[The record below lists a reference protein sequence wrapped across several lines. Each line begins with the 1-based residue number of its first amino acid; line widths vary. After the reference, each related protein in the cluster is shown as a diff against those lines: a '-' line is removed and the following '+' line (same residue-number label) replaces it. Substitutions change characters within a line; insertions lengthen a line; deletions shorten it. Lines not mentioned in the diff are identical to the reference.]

1 MVKRTFKSNLKYKQM
16 KTTENTTMVDKAV
29 DFLRKAAVE
38 LEELQVQ
45 ASLGKAE
52 LQDAFED
59 AKKDFNRFVHD
70 SKTKVQKGQDTY
82 EEIKAM
88 FEELMVQLA
97 LGKAETVDAFKE
109 QKKNILLK
117 LHDIEVKIKTNET
130 LNKVYNQMLIEIDK
144 FKVKLDILENNLEDT
159 KSNFKT
165 TYNKGKQEFLEF
177 VEKFKRDHEV
187 EEETRW
193 EHFQGEM
200 SEAFKHFKLA
210 FSKS

>member
-1 MVKRTFKSNLKYKQM
+1 M
-16 KTTENTTMVDKAV
+16 KTTEHTTMVDKAV

-52 LQDAFED
+52 LEDAFQD
-59 AKKDFNRFVHD
+59 AKKDFNRFVND
-70 SKTKVQKGQDTY
+70 SKTKVQKGQDKY
-82 EEIKAM
+82 EEIKTL

-97 LGKAETVDAFKE
+97 LGKAETLEAFKE

-117 LHDIEVKIKTNET
+117 LHDIEVKIKTNDT
-130 LNKVYNQMLIEIDK
+130 LHKTYNQLLMEIDK

-159 KSNFKT
+159 KANFKS
-165 TYNKGKQEFLEF
+165 TYNKGKNEFLEF
-177 VEKFKRDHEV
+177 VERFKSNHETQK
-187 EEETRW
+187 EETHW

-200 SEAFKHFKLA
+200 SEAFKHFKQA

>member
-1 MVKRTFKSNLKYKQM
+1 M

-59 AKKDFNRFVHD
+59 TKKDFNRFVHD
-70 SKTKVQKGQDTY
+70 SKTKVQKGQETY
-82 EEIKAM
+82 EEIKTM
-88 FEELMVQLA
+88 FEELMLQLA
-97 LGKAETVDAFKE
+97 LGKAETIDAFKE
-109 QKKNILLK
+109 QKKNILSK

-159 KSNFKT
+159 KANFKT
-165 TYNKGKQEFLEF
+165 TYNKGKQEFMEF
-177 VEKFKRDHEV
+177 VEKFKSDHEAQK
-187 EEETRW
+187 EETQW
-193 EHFQGEM
+193 EHFQGEI
-200 SEAFKHFKLA
+200 SEAFRHFKQA